1 MFQIVFTPV
10 GAAEMS
16 ALPMALQLAILGEFQ
31 VLTPDFVEKHPDK
44 FGTVRDK
51 KRLLYRYRTKDY
63 RIYFEK
69 SEEGLTVRRVLHKN
83 SLKDFLF
90 RSQLPVAED
99 EVLQKN
105 PAFWEL
111 IDASHKK
118 PE

>member
-1 MFQIVFTPV
+1 MVQIVFTPI
-10 GAAEMS
+10 GATDMS
-16 ALPMALQLAILGEFQ
+16 TLPMPLQLAILGEFQ
-31 VLTPDFVEKHPDK
+31 VLTPDFVDRHPDK
-44 FGTVRDK
+44 FGTVRDG

-69 SEEGLTVRRVLHKN
+69 SEAGLTIRRVLHKN

-99 EVLQKN
+99 EVLQNN

-111 IDASHKK
+111 IDAPHKK
-118 PE
+118 PD